1 MKKKLEELNLTD
13 NFLFGSMVERKGT
26 GEEFVRALLE
36 VIFGRKFGEIRIV
49 PQKVYSGADT
59 DLHGVRLDVYV
70 ETEPDGDEDGPPK
83 ASVYDVEPEQNDSK
97 AAVQGLPMRTRFYRA
112 KIDAASLG
120 SGEDYRCLKRVTV
133 VMIVTFDPFG
143 SDRMVYTIRNMC
155 QEEPGLS
162 YEDGART
169 LFLYTKGK
177 RGRTRK
183 NLRELLHY
191 MEDTTEENAVN
202 PTLKRIHKTV
212 EQVRHDKEVSLGY
225 MKIFEREEMLREEGR
240 DAEKVNTERERLR
253 ADVAEQKADA
263 AEQKADAAEQKADA
277 AERRAKEAEAENAA
291 LMQKLSDA
299 MEKMQELSQEVAQL
313 RQQVKPA

>member
-13 NFLFGSMVERKGT
+13 NFLFGSMVEREGT
-26 GEEFVRALLE
+26 GEEFVRTLLE
-36 VIFGRKFGEIRIV
+36 VIFGRKFGDIRIV
-49 PQKVYSGADT
+49 PQKVYSGTDT

-70 ETEPDGDEDGPPK
+70 ETDSDEGEDGLAK

-97 AAVQGLPMRTRFYRA
+97 AAVKGLPMRTRFYRA

-143 SDRMVYTIRNMC
+143 KDRMVYTIRNMC
-155 QEEPGLS
+155 QEEPELT

-202 PTLKRIHKTV
+202 PTLKKIHKTV

-240 DAEKVNTERERLR
+240 DAEKANTERERLR
-253 ADVAEQKADA
+253 ADAAEQKADA

-277 AERRAKEAEAENAA
+277 AEQRVKEAEAENAA
-291 LMQKLSDA
+291 LMHKL
-299 MEKMQELSQEVAQL
+299 QELSQEIANL
-313 RQQVKPA
+313 RRQMGLA

>member
-13 NFLFGSMVERKGT
+13 NFLFGSMVEREGT
-26 GEEFVRALLE
+26 GEEFVRTLLE
-36 VIFGRKFGEIRIV
+36 VVFGRKFGDIRIV

-70 ETEPDGDEDGPPK
+70 ETDSDEAEDGLAK
-83 ASVYDVEPEQNDSK
+83 ASVYDVEPEQNDNK
-97 AAVQGLPMRTRFYRA
+97 KAVQGLPMRTRFYRA

-143 SDRMVYTIRNMC
+143 SDRMIYTIRNMC

-177 RGRTRK
+177 RGRTK
-183 NLRELLHY
+183 KKLRELLHY
-191 MEDTTEENAVN
+191 MEETTEENAVN
-202 PTLKRIHKTV
+202 PTLKKIHKAV

-240 DAEKVNTERERLR
+240 DEVREAEKANTERERLR
-253 ADVAEQKADA
+253 ADAAEQRADA
-263 AEQKADAAEQKADA
+263 AKQEAFAAEQ
-277 AERRAKEAEAENAA
+277 RAKEAEAENAA

-299 MEKMQELSQEVAQL
+299 LEKMQELSQEVAQL

>member
-13 NFLFGSMVERKGT
+13 NFLFGSMVEREGI
-26 GEEFVRALLE
+26 GEEFVRTLLE
-36 VIFGRKFGEIRIV
+36 VIFGRKFGEIQIV
-49 PQKVYSGADT
+49 PQKVYSGSDT

-70 ETEPDGDEDGPPK
+70 ETDSDDEDSLAK
-83 ASVYDVEPEQNDSK
+83 ASVYDVEPEQNDNK
-97 AAVQGLPMRTRFYRA
+97 AAVQGLPRRTRFYHA

-120 SGEDYRCLKRVTV
+120 SGEDYRCLKQVTV

-155 QEEPGLS
+155 QEEPGIT
-162 YEDGART
+162 YDDGAKT

-177 RGRTRK
+177 RGRTTK
-183 NLRELLHY
+183 KLRELLHY

-202 PTLKRIHKTV
+202 PTLKKIHKAV

-225 MKIFEREEMLREEGR
+225 MKIFEIEEMLREEGR
-240 DAEKVNTERERLR
+240 DEVREAEKANTERERLR
-253 ADVAEQKADA
+253 ADA
-263 AEQKADAAEQKADA
+263 AEQKADAAEK
-277 AERRAKEAEAENAA
+277 RVKEAEAENAA

-299 MEKMQELSQEVAQL
+299 MEKMQELSQEVSHL
-313 RQQVKPA
+313 RQQMKPA